1 MARIH
6 WVPLSVLMHLNLR
19 TLSFTQTMHVPW
31 VISIPSK
38 RDSHDLMECA
48 VRGKGNTR
56 DVLTACLQFP
66 LILSLKQEPWDDC
79 SWSERTTS
87 LCWGAFLQATRK
99 MDSEVI
105 PSLCERDH
113 LDSLTGWCLLWPNR
127 RKAYVVGNSGCPIP
141 NQCQVVHQNSMMI
154 MTSENK
160 FLKIQVSPNG
170 HFSPL
175 LTSTYMACVSDFQ
188 GHCLRTLQASYIPSL
203 NGHLPDINL
212 GTAVLLWKILTEFLR
227 VGKEGIVTY
236 ENANTSEELKQH
248 YCYGCNI
255 TSHF

>member
-127 RKAYVVGNSGCPIP
+127 RKAYVVGNSSCPIP

-170 HFSPL
+170 HFSLWHPSFDFHIYGLCFWFSRSLPKDLAGL
-175 LTSTYMACVSDFQ
+175 LHTFIKWPPSRHKPGNSCV
-188 GHCLRTLQASYIPSL
+188 
-203 NGHLPDINL
+203 
-212 GTAVLLWKILTEFLR
+212 AVKNSNR
-227 VGKEGIVTY
+227 VPKSG
-236 ENANTSEELKQH
+236 
-248 YCYGCNI
+248 
-255 TSHF
+255 